1 VFAKIRFRLLLSYLV
16 VLASILGIFAIAV
29 RVIFTRSLTHQL
41 TSDLKD
47 LGQQAAD
54 RSEFHHGKLQ
64 ELEGVSTQ
72 ELIVRSQALQ
82 WFDSQGVLLVQR
94 GRVVLSLPFSP
105 QAPTQIQS
113 GTPRIQGVIRPIW
126 GTDHQQ
132 ILGYVRA
139 SQSLHA
145 FDEDLQKLDW
155 GLVSGIVMALMFSGI
170 GGVWLTRQAMRP
182 IEESFQ
188 QLNQFTADA
197 SHELRSPLMAIKS
210 NVSVALKYA
219 EGMRPTDI
227 EKFEAIASATTQMT
241 HLTQNLLLLARN
253 DKAPSQE
260 QKSVNLS
267 ALLNHLI
274 QLHDAQAT
282 SQQLTLKAQLVDSLY
297 LQGDEAQ
304 LSQLFTNLI
313 TNALHYTPADGT
325 IEVQLGKEGQTLI
338 AKVRDTGIGIA
349 PEHLDRVF
357 DRFWRAD
364 ESRHYWAG
372 SSGLGLAI
380 AQAIAHNHQG
390 SITVISQLQKGS
402 CFTIRFPI
410 VH

>member
-1 VFAKIRFRLLLSYLV
+1 
-16 VLASILGIFAIAV
+16 
-29 RVIFTRSLTHQL
+29 
-41 TSDLKD
+41 
-47 LGQQAAD
+47 
-54 RSEFHHGKLQ
+54 
-64 ELEGVSTQ
+64 
-72 ELIVRSQALQ
+72 
-82 WFDSQGVLLVQR
+82 
-94 GRVVLSLPFSP
+94 
-105 QAPTQIQS
+105 
-113 GTPRIQGVIRPIW
+113 
-126 GTDHQQ
+126 
-132 ILGYVRA
+132 
-139 SQSLHA
+139 
-145 FDEDLQKLDW
+145 
-155 GLVSGIVMALMFSGI
+155 MALMFSGI

-390 SITVISQLQKGS
+390 SITVTSQLQKGS